1 MARASF
7 PFRFYGIEPRDWFEG
22 ANLGH
27 LYELQFVKAP
37 SAATRRSIAEAFE
50 AAAFASPVDV
60 DADPWR
66 WSGAWV
72 ALFVGE
78 RSAGDARGTFE
89 AMGELCKAIHA
100 VAPLAQVVFHGA
112 RERGTDGWDAW
123 SVKQQ
128 EPTPGP
134 AWPGLD
140 TSMGAY
146 GTERPARK
154 ASVSTDK
161 AFEAARVAA
170 RNKLRLAHRPKTG
183 LVAVKK
189 PPVPP
194 APPRAHEKLFPD
206 RADVFVVNGRTFG
219 VAGNYDDKH
228 VAWVDGTKL
237 KRVKLPWFEALGVH
251 RDGDRL
257 LYASNK
263 MVYEVTLPSTKS
275 APVLDCG
282 QKLSGV
288 AYGPGDTIL
297 AMTLGHLGLFARS
310 KRGLVNLVTL
320 EVKGGSL
327 HSFRDGSVVVV
338 RTYDERVVVFD
349 CTTDSLVE
357 RATYKQD
364 SFTAYEVDGRI
375 FVEDT
380 AGVCELQETPAKPP
394 AKTKTKAKTPAKAAK
409 TKR

>member
-1 MARASF
+1 MARSF
-7 PFRFYGIEPRDWFEG
+7 PFRFYGVAPRDWFEG

-27 LYELQFVKAP
+27 LYELQFVTAP
-37 SAATRRSIAEAFE
+37 SATARRAIAAAFE

-72 ALFVGE
+72 VLFVGE
-78 RSAGDARGTFE
+78 RAAGDARGTFA

-112 RERGTDGWDAW
+112 RERGTTGWDAW

-128 EPTPGP
+128 DPTPGP

-146 GTERPARK
+146 GTERAARK
-154 ASVSTDK
+154 VSVSTDK

-170 RNKLRLAHRPKTG
+170 RNKLRLANRPKTG

-189 PPVPP
+189 APVPR
-194 APPRAHEKLFPD
+194 AAPRAHEKLFPD

-219 VAGNYDDKH
+219 LAGNYNDKH
-228 VAWVDGTKL
+228 VAWVEGTKL

-251 RDGDRL
+251 RDGGRL

-275 APVLDCG
+275 TPVLDCG
-282 QKLSGV
+282 QTLAGL

-297 AMTLGHLGLFARS
+297 AMTAEYLGLFARTP
-310 KRGLVNLVTL
+310 RGLVNLVTRK
-320 EVKGGSL
+320 VSGSGL

-338 RTYDERVVVFD
+338 RTHDERVVVYD
-349 CTTDSLVE
+349 CTPSSLVE
-357 RATYKQD
+357 RARYKQD

-380 AGVCELQETPAKPP
+380 AGVCELQEAP
-394 AKTKTKAKTPAKAAK
+394 AKTKKRAKNV
-409 TKR
+409 RL